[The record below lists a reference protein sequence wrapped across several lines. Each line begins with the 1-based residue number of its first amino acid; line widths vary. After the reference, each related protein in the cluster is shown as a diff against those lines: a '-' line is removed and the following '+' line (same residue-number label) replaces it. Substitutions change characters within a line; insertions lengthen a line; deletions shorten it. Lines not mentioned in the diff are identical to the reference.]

1 MMKAARIFVSALLL
15 LCTICAGAQN
25 TATQENKKKQLEK
38 EIAQLQQQIGENS
51 ARSKNA
57 LSQLTLIRKQ
67 LSNRRE
73 LLAQS
78 EQELARINDSVAVA
92 RKQANQLQARL
103 DTMTVYF
110 NRLVRGAYR
119 NRDARVWY
127 MHLLTSANFGQATRR
142 YAYLR
147 RLSGELN
154 SQATDLKQMQEELAG
169 KLAELEAMRSRAVVL
184 RAQRQTELAK
194 LQQEEKRSDDL
205 IAQLNRNKTRYQ
217 KELNTKRRQ
226 VEALNKEIERIIAEH
241 MAKPSAGSGKSK
253 KKAAPIDYTLAAEF
267 EANKGKLPWPADGPV
282 VDKFGRQY
290 HPVYKSLVMP
300 FNNGVNIGLA
310 VGSDVL
316 AVFDGE
322 VKSIIVMPGYN
333 KCILVQHGNYFSFYC
348 KMGSVA
354 VKSGDKVKTGQRLGT
369 VDTIDGETQLH
380 FQVWKESTPQNPE
393 LWLRPR

>member
-1 MMKAARIFVSALLL
+1 MTVTLRRFILTLLL
-15 LCTICAGAQN
+15 LIPMLGVQAQN
-25 TATQENKKKQLEK
+25 TSTQENKKKQLEK

-67 LSNRRE
+67 ISNRRE
-73 LLAQS
+73 LLAES
-78 EQELARINDSVAVA
+78 ERELKKVNDSIAVA
-92 RKQANQLQARL
+92 RKQANALQARL

-127 MHLLTSANFGQATRR
+127 MHILTSDSFSQAGRR
-142 YAYLR
+142 YSYLR
-147 RLSGELN
+147 KLSTEL
-154 SQATDLKQMQEELAG
+154 SRQAADVKTMQEELEV
-169 KLAELEAMRSRAVVL
+169 KLRELDAMRSRAVVV
-184 RAQRQTELAK
+184 RSQRQADLNK

-217 KELNTKRRQ
+217 RQLETKRRQ
-226 VEALNKEIERIIAEH
+226 VEDLNKEIERIIAQH
-241 MAKPSAGSGKSK
+241 MAKPSGSGSAK

-348 KMGSVA
+348 KLGSVA
-354 VKSGDKVKTGQRLGT
+354 VKSGDKVKTGQRLGS

-380 FQVWKESTPQNPE
+380 FQVWKEKNPQNPE